1 MKKNNTAP
9 LAMGLIMF
17 VFIFVFA
24 EQFAAGFATGL
35 ENCAK
40 VVIPSLFPFLV
51 ASSLTGSGSLP
62 APLKRFAEPVTQRLF
77 KLPAESLPAIILSQL
92 GGYLA
97 GAKAAESLCK
107 SGTLTPNQSSRL
119 LLFGVN
125 AGMGFAI
132 NVVGRVLLGSREAG
146 RILLFSLCASSL
158 IIGILSSI
166 FTKNDNSCL
175 GCAKKSV
182 SLSQATV
189 ESVTGSAEAMLTS
202 CGFVC
207 VFSGFCSVIEKYINN
222 ESLATAISCLLEITN
237 GCVKACGKISLP
249 MLAAACA
256 FGGLCVHLQLFAI
269 AKNTSIKISTFYFF
283 RILHAAVSYFVCS
296 VTLYFHPI
304 ERLVFLSV
312 SENAALWSF
321 STPAAISL
329 LFLSALLIL
338 DLESERKIC

>member
-9 LAMGLIMF
+9 LAPGLIMF
-17 VFIFVFA
+17 IFIFVFA
-24 EQFAAGFATGL
+24 EQFTLGFGTGL
-35 ENCAK
+35 QNCAK
-40 VVIPSLFPFLV
+40 IVIPSLFPFLV

-62 APLKRFAEPVTQRLF
+62 APLKRVAEPVTQKLF

-97 GAKAAESLCK
+97 GAKAADSLCK
-107 SGTLTPNQSSRL
+107 SGTLTPSQSSRL

-125 AGMGFAI
+125 AGMGFAV
-132 NVVGRVLLGSREAG
+132 NAVGRVLLGSREAG

-166 FTKNDNSCL
+166 FIKNDKFPANSV
-175 GCAKKSV
+175 KKTV

-189 ESVTGSAEAMLTS
+189 ESVTGSAEAMLTA

-207 VFSGFCSVIEKYINN
+207 FFSGICSVIEQYIKN
-222 ESLATAISCLLEITN
+222 ESLVTAISCLLEITN

-249 MLAAACA
+249 LLAAACA
-256 FGGLCVHLQLFAI
+256 FGGLCVHLQIFAI
-269 AKNTSIKISTFYFF
+269 AKSTSIKISSFYLF
-283 RILHAAVSYFVCS
+283 RILHAAVSYVICA

-304 ERLVFLSV
+304 EKQVFLSV
-312 SENAALWSF
+312 SENTALWSF